1 VTVGQVR
8 VQDLSYIYPDGQRA
22 LGGVSFQV
30 GAGESVGVVG
40 SNGAG
45 KSTLLMHLNG
55 VLLAPP
61 GTVSVSGIALTRQ
74 TLAQVRQRAGL
85 VMQDADDQLFMPTVL
100 DDVAFGPR
108 QQGLI
113 EAEVLQRATDAM
125 TTVATGHLAQRA
137 THALSGGEKRRVALA
152 GVLAMQPEV
161 LVLDEPSA
169 GLDPR
174 ARRQLIEL
182 LSGLKLTRILA
193 SHDLDLV
200 LDVCTRVL
208 VLREGELVADGPAQ
222 DILCDEDL
230 MARCHLEL
238 PLSRPR
244 RSPTG

>member
-1 VTVGQVR
+1 VTVGLVQ
-8 VQDLSYIYPDGQRA
+8 VQDLSYTYPDGQRA
-22 LGGVSFQV
+22 LHGVSFQV
-30 GAGESVGVVG
+30 DSGEAVGVVG
-40 SNGAG
+40 ANGAG

-55 VLLAPP
+55 VLLGPP
-61 GTVSVSGIALTRQ
+61 GAVTVAGLPLTRK
-74 TLAQVRQRAGL
+74 TLTHVRQRAGL

-108 QQGLI
+108 QQGLA
-113 EAEVLQRATDAM
+113 EADVLQRAHAAM
-125 TTVATGHLAQRA
+125 TAVATEHLAARP
-137 THALSGGEKRRVALA
+137 THGLSGGEKRRVALA
-152 GVLAMQPEV
+152 GVLAMQPDV

-182 LSGLKLTRILA
+182 LSGLAHTRIVA

-208 VLREGELVADGPAQ
+208 VLREGELVADGPAR
-222 DILCDEDL
+222 DTLCDADL

-238 PLSRPR
+238 PLSAQR
-244 RSPTG
+244 RSQVR